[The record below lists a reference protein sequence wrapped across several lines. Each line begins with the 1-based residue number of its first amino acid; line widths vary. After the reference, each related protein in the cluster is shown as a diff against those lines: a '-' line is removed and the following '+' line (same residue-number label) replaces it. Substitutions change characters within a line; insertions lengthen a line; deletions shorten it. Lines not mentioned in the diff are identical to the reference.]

1 MNPPLPAGNGGSW
14 GFGYPDRGQAMPRN
28 DSSASTTTT
37 TPIR

>member
-1 MNPPLPAGNGGSW
+1 MNPPLPVGNGGSW
-14 GFGYPDRGQAMPRN
+14 NCGQPGGGQAMPRN